1 MFLTFFLIEKIT
13 FNEIAE
19 QSSSTKLNELSLL
32 LSGAKEIGSLM
43 KQAIASDSTYSSLAK
58 NIDSAATPAEPEQ
71 QSSEAPVQESPRK
84 EEELTDSEEE

>member
-1 MFLTFFLIEKIT
+1 MFLTFFLIEKIP

-19 QSSSTKLNELSLL
+19 QSASTKLNELSLL
-32 LSGAKEIGSLM
+32 FSGAKEIGSLM
-43 KQAIASDSTYSSLAK
+43 KQTMATDSTYSSLAK

-71 QSSEAPVQESPRK
+71 QSSEAPVQESAP

>member
-1 MFLTFFLIEKIT
+1 M
-13 FNEIAE
+13 
-19 QSSSTKLNELSLL
+19 
-32 LSGAKEIGSLM
+32 SGEKEIGSLM

-71 QSSEAPVQESPRK
+71 QSSEAPVQESAP

>member
-1 MFLTFFLIEKIT
+1 MFLTFFLIEKIP

-71 QSSEAPVQESPRK
+71 QSSEAPVQESAP